1 MKKIILFATAIMM
14 AGCGFMQSST
24 SSNNSQPAQ
33 PATTTAQASNAAIDR
48 KSVV

>member
-24 SSNNSQPAQ
+24 SSNNA
-33 PATTTAQASNAAIDR
+33 DF
-48 KSVV
+48 